1 MAVQHNVNRGTHMSQ
16 KNTGKKVAMAMTAL
30 VSGLVAVPVIAFVN
44 AFAGI
49 VLLGVPVAMV
59 FMAS

>member
-1 MAVQHNVNRGTHMSQ
+1 MSQ
-16 KNTGKKVAMAMTAL
+16 KSSGKKVAMAMAAL
-30 VSGLVAVPVIAFVN
+30 VSGLVAMPVIAFVN

-49 VLLGVPVAMV
+49 ALLGLPVALV